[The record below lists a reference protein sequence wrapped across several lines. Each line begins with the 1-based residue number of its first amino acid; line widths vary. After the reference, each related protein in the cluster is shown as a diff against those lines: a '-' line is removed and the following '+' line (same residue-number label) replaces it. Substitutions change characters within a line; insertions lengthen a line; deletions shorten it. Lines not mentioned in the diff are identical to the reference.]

1 MAFLITK
8 KLPINEPFVLRI
20 TQEDSPIRN
29 CGSFMCLWI
38 EIVVL
43 NFITPKLVATSLKPW
58 LKVRYCLNSAIDVDV
73 RSRFN
78 ITLQRW
84 QALSPPSL
92 LHQADWPLLTRLIH
106 SSRIKAKQQIGE
118 LTELHLGLDRRS
130 TPRERCQGETSSFGH
145 LEHRNL
151 IRSDLSVNLA
161 QCTIQTIQV

>member
-29 CGSFMCLWI
+29 CGSIMSYHVSMNWD
-38 EIVVL
+38 
-43 NFITPKLVATSLKPW
+43 
-58 LKVRYCLNSAIDVDV
+58 RSAKFHYTKTCSHLLETMTQGKILLEFRDWCWTDV

-92 LHQADWPLLTRLIH
+92 YRHTVA
-106 SSRIKAKQQIGE
+106 SSRSASFNPLDSLISDSEAKQQIGE

-130 TPRERCQGETSSFGH
+130 INFIG
-145 LEHRNL
+145 LKIYN
-151 IRSDLSVNLA
+151 NN
-161 QCTIQTIQV
+161 